1 MQWPRA
7 SPAIDSRRQMQ
18 LQLPQTF
25 RHEFQKSIAENSST
39 AMKAAMA
46 TVFPQLPIT
55 EAHIDLSLHLL
66 IRSAYI
72 VMLRLL

>member
-1 MQWPRA
+1 
-7 SPAIDSRRQMQ
+7 
-18 LQLPQTF
+18 
-25 RHEFQKSIAENSST
+25 
-39 AMKAAMA
+39 MKAAMA